1 MKKSNPQLAQI
12 SVSLAEIISSV
23 VNSIPQNAL
32 NAIHTII
39 GVEGGNAN
47 DPDDHGG
54 KTNFGI
60 SDLRDGKED
69 GLIDINLDG
78 IGDVDPENLTR
89 EQAICIFYKDY
100 WLANQCDKLP
110 ECIALIVF
118 DIAVNQSAVFARKS
132 LQRIIGA
139 TPDGIIGS
147 NTLAKLNGI
156 SNSLVL
162 HDLTKRRCLRYAKK
176 VKDSSQHKQV
186 KYLRGWLD
194 RAFTVLFEAQS
205 LNHIGENQ

>member
-1 MKKSNPQLAQI
+1 MKKLSPQLATLT
-12 SVSLAEIISSV
+12 VSIRD
-23 VNSIPQNAL
+23 SIPKTAL
-32 NAIHTII
+32 RAIELIL

-47 DPDDHGG
+47 DPDDFGG

-89 EQAICIFYKDY
+89 DQAIVIFFTDY
-100 WLANQCDKLP
+100 WLANKCDQLP
-110 ECIALIVF
+110 EPIALIIF

-139 TPDGIIGS
+139 KPDGFIGK
-147 NTLAKLNGI
+147 NTLK
-156 SNSLVL
+156 SLQSADVTDVL
-162 HDLTKRRCLRYAKK
+162 HELTKRRSLRYAKK
-176 VKDSSQHKQV
+176 VKDNPTQI

-194 RAFTVLFEAQS
+194 RAFTVWYEAHHLYIFGDTNGQ
-205 LNHIGENQ
+205 